1 MIRDISEEKIILKK
15 RAIKCRKKGKF
26 QGGFE
31 NLGKKGDG
39 NIKWA
44 EKDDSGNG
52 VKDFQVCFY
61 NYLIGTKFE

>member
-1 MIRDISEEKIILKK
+1 MRLKIIFKK

-26 QGGFE
+26 QGGVE

-44 EKDDSGNG
+44 KMDDSGNG
-52 VKDFQVCFY
+52 VKEFQVYFQ
-61 NYLIGTKFE
+61 NYLIGAKFE